1 MRNDQ
6 KVYKKEQFCVENG
19 DFVPFCKANGLF
31 LLERGGSSTL
41 NNVYYGGGLYGKS
54 YSDNSN
60 PRFGYHGNVS
70 ESHGLDCAV
79 KAEYCPEIRRFM
91 SQDSDDD

>member
-6 KVYKKEQFCVENG
+6 KVYKKEQFCDECVNFE
-19 DFVPFCKANGLF
+19 PICKAKQIF
-31 LLERGGSSTL
+31 QLERGGCSTL

-54 YSDNSN
+54 CSDNSN
-60 PRFGYHGNVS
+60 PRFGYHGNAS

-79 KAEYCPEIRRFM
+79 
-91 SQDSDDD
+91 